1 MQAGLVRRKLRRKRR
16 LFRKL
21 KNELNALDK
30 QIADA
35 ESQLAALR
43 KIFRESY
50 PDIRNR
56 AAALEI
62 LRTRRERLQFASLN
76 EQIADVDRNLER
88 LRKIY
93 RPSYPDIR
101 NLEQQRQIL
110 TNRLDELT
118 KKQ

>member
-1 MQAGLVRRKLRRKRR
+1 MTRLSCLVVIGIVIVAGAFGQAQTSPQPAVVSQTE
-16 LFRKL
+16 
-21 KNELNALDK
+21 ELNALDK

-43 KIFRESY
+43 K
-50 PDIRNR
+50 
-56 AAALEI
+56 
-62 LRTRRERLQFASLN
+62 TLN
-76 EQIADVDRNLER
+76 EQIADVDRNLDR

-101 NLEQQRQIL
+101 NLVQQRQIL